1 MESPENTGASAVVT
15 VLPAA
20 AFKRL
25 LDPALLVYAAA
36 MAPPRSQLPGR
47 RAIMELHTG
56 YPEFRALIATHDDG
70 LVGFGYGFT
79 GRPGQWWHD
88 VVQATLRVE
97 YGERFT
103 DDWLASPF
111 EVGELHVHPDWQ
123 GAGIGRALIT
133 GLCAERTERTVLL
146 STQDAE
152 TRARRLYRSLG
163 FTDLLTAYRFPGG
176 GEPYAVMGAPLPLPH

>member
-1 MESPENTGASAVVT
+1 MLT

-36 MAPPRSQLPGR
+36 MSPPRSQLPGR
-47 RAIMELHTG
+47 RSIMELHTG
-56 YPEFRALIATHDDG
+56 YPEFRSLIATRDDK
-70 LVGFGYGFT
+70 LVGFAYGFT

-88 VVQATLRVE
+88 VVQSALRAQ
-97 YGERFT
+97 YGERFA
-103 DDWLASPF
+103 DDWLAAPF
-111 EVGELHVHPDWQ
+111 EVGELHVHPEWQ
-123 GAGIGRALIT
+123 AAGIGRSLIT
-133 GLCAERTERTVLL
+133 GLCAERPEHTALL

-163 FTDLLTAYRFPGG
+163 FADLLTAYRFPGG
-176 GEPYAVMGAPLPLPH
+176 GEPYAVMGCGLPLTTTPPATPP